1 MESHSIGGQ
10 IQCSQTSATLLREQD
25 PEIII
30 VARGKIQVKGKG
42 TMYTFW
48 VAAPNEND
56 NARRDDD
63 NDGVGAAAGCTLLQ
77 TPPSTDDAKKV
88 LPPPVIVEPF
98 TRVGSEYDT
107 SLTSEVD
114 DEDVA
119 ALASSKDIV
128 DKDVDDILESLESK
142 EN

>member
-25 PEIII
+25 PDIII
-30 VARGKIQVKGKG
+30 VARGKTQVKGKG

-63 NDGVGAAAGCTLLQ
+63 GVGAAGCTL
-77 TPPSTDDAKKV
+77 PASTDDAKKV
-88 LPPPVIVEPF
+88 LPPVIVEPF
-98 TRVGSEYDT
+98 NRVGSEYDT
-107 SLTSEVD
+107 SVTSEVD
-114 DEDVA
+114 DDDVA
-119 ALASSKDIV
+119 ALASKKDGV
-128 DKDVDDILESLESK
+128 DKDVDDILESLASK
-142 EN
+142 HN